1 MQAFFLVA
9 DDIMDGST
17 TRRGQPCWYKRDDV
31 GMTAVNDA
39 ILLETCIY
47 TLLHNHFHDQPN
59 YLDTLE
65 AFIYVSP
72 QIFKIIAELECKIN
86 GPFLITSFL
95 YFPSIT
101 LTKHYYYQSTSKM
114 QSGKFF

>member
-65 AFIYVSP
+65 AFIYVSRTNLKSWILFNP
-72 QIFKIIAELECKIN
+72 LLQSD
-86 GPFLITSFL
+86 PITR
-95 YFPSIT
+95 
-101 LTKHYYYQSTSKM
+101 KGST
-114 QSGKFF
+114 